1 MNLKQL
7 LKQPLSNVPLGVA
20 IAALAV
26 ALIGF
31 ADAVYLTLK
40 YFKGE
45 IPPCTIAGCDVV
57 LSSSYSAIAGVPVS
71 LLGAVFYLVMLT
83 GLFIYI
89 DSRNL
94 KILKWTFLLS
104 AVGFL
109 FTLWFT
115 FVQVAILRA
124 YCQYCLLSAATSTVL
139 FILAIIVFS
148 KYRAADTLTG

>member
-94 KILKWTFLLS
+94 KILKWT
-104 AVGFL
+104 
-109 FTLWFT
+109 
-115 FVQVAILRA
+115 VQVAILRA